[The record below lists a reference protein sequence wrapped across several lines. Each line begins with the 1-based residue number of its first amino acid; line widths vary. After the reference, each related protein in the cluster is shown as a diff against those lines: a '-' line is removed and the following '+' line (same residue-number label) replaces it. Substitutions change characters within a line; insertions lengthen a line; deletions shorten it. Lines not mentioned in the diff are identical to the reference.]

1 MVKRVYLLT
10 KRGVE
15 IQSGKNAR
23 ETIETIEKGDT
34 FPYTFYEKGKYPVY
48 VAVHNGSI
56 GPLVFPNPGSEDE
69 NYGITSPELYAKTV
83 TYPEAAARIIQLQ
96 TRSKP
101 SLMDQMKKVMTLAT
115 PIVAVAF
122 IIFIMAVAL
131 KG

>member
-15 IQSGKNAR
+15 IHFRENAK
-23 ETIETIEKGDT
+23 EIIESIEKDGE
-34 FPYTFYEKGKYPVY
+34 FPYTFYAKGTPVY
-48 VAVHNGSI
+48 VAVQNGSI
-56 GPLVFPNPGSEDE
+56 GPLIFPNPGAEDK
-69 NYGITSPELYAKTV
+69 NYGITSPELYAKAV
-83 TYPEAAARIIQLQ
+83 TYAEAATRIIQIQ